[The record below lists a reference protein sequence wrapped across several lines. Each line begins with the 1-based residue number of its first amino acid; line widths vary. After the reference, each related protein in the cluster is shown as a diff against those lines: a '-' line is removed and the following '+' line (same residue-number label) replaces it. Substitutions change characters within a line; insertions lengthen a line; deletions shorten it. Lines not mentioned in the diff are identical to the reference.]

1 MAADT
6 RRYRIGELARISGV
20 AAKTIRFY
28 SDSGIL
34 PPAGVTAAG
43 YRLYS
48 EADRGRLEAI
58 RALRE
63 LGFPLPAIA
72 TLLDQG
78 ERAVTTAL
86 RAQLAAL
93 EATER
98 TIRRQRIVLRA
109 ALRQG
114 EAATIAYL
122 DHAHAHA
129 RLDAIA
135 RQRLLDDYL
144 ARVFDG
150 VAADERFKAGFMQ
163 AATLDLPEELTDA
176 QFAAWLELADLI
188 TDDEFIA
195 RTNALGQEAWGD
207 AAAPRRPAVLHDLL
221 DAAAAARREGHTP
234 DDDVGRGVID
244 EYLAREA
251 ANRGC
256 DATDPAL
263 PGAILGDIARGDDPR
278 AGRYWELLGILQGWP
293 PSPLPDAHR
302 WLVEGLRLR
311 AAAGREGA
319 EATPERRERG
329 RAPATTT
336 TTETIGMTIGVTK
349 R

>member
-1 MAADT
+1 MEG
-6 RRYRIGELARISGV
+6 RQFRIGELARLSGV
-20 AAKTIRFY
+20 TAKTIRFY

-34 PPAGVTAAG
+34 PPTATTAAG

-48 EADRGRLEAI
+48 EADRGRLETI

-63 LGFPLPAIA
+63 LGFPLPTIA
-72 TLLDQG
+72 GLLDQG
-78 ERAVTTAL
+78 ERAVATAL

-98 TIRRQRIVLRA
+98 TIRRQRIVLSA

-129 RLDAIA
+129 RLDALE

-150 VAADERFKAGFMQ
+150 IAADGEFKAGFIR

-188 TDDEFIA
+188 TDDDFIA
-195 RTNALGQEAWGD
+195 RANAIGQEAWGD

-221 DAAAAARREGHTP
+221 AAADAARCAGHQP
-234 DDDVGRGVID
+234 DDAVGRVVID
-244 EYLAREA
+244 DYLAREA
-251 ANRGC
+251 AARGR
-256 DATDPAL
+256 DAADPAL
-263 PGAILGDIARGDDPR
+263 PGAILADIARGDDPR
-278 AGRYWELLGILQGWP
+278 AARYWVLLGILQDWP
-293 PSPLPDAHR
+293 PSPIPAAHR
-302 WLVEGLRLR
+302 WLVEGLRSR
-311 AAAGREGA
+311 ATAARDRSPGDNHRTA
-319 EATPERRERG
+319 EVPRRRQS
-329 RAPATTT
+329 TC
-336 TTETIGMTIGVTK
+336 
-349 R
+349 